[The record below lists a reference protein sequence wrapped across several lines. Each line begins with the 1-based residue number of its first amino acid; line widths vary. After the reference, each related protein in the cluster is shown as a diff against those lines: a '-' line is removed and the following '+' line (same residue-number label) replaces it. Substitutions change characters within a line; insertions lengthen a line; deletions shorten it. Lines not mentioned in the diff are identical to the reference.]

1 MIASAQHTPAAPSYH
16 PRPDASGTLPGV
28 SRVDEYRRALSRR
41 RDFDAYLRT
50 HSGLP
55 GPRGNLELAAA
66 AAAEGDRRRFD
77 RYLRLTPD
85 QAPENTPG
93 VFLVVCGTLGYGR
106 LLAEGDLS
114 LLPSLR
120 RLANDPRW
128 RVRESVAMALQSWGD
143 VDTSALLREM
153 RSWIRGSLFEQ
164 RAAVAAVC
172 EPRLLT
178 RRRTTNAVFALLD
191 RATRHL
197 PRQADRK
204 SEPFRVLR
212 QALGYAWSVALAA
225 ELELGRQRFERWA
238 ACDDPD
244 IGWVVRQNLSKNR
257 LRRADPAWTQRMLAQ
272 TSQTPRRAG

>member
-1 MIASAQHTPAAPSYH
+1 M
-16 PRPDASGTLPGV
+16 
-28 SRVDEYRRALSRR
+28 SRVDDYRRVLSST

-66 AAAEGDRRRFD
+66 AGAVGDRKRFA
-77 RYLRLTPD
+77 RYLKLSPD

-93 VFLVVCGTLGYGR
+93 VFLVVCGVLGYGR

-114 LLPSLR
+114 LLPDLR

-128 RVRESVAMALQSWGD
+128 RVREAVAMALQAWGD
-143 VDTSALLREM
+143 TDLPALLRAL
-153 RSWIRGSLFEQ
+153 RGWIGGSLLEQ
-164 RAAVAAVC
+164 RAAIAAVC

-178 RRRTTNAVFALLD
+178 SRRTRVAVFALLD
-191 RATRHL
+191 RATRNL
-197 PRQADRK
+197 LREADRR

-225 ELELGRQRFERWA
+225 DLELGRARFEHWA
-238 ACDDPD
+238 ACDDAD
-244 IGWVVRQNLSKNR
+244 LRWLVRQNLTKNR
-257 LRRADPAWTQRMLAQ
+257 LLRADPDWTRRLLAEATR
-272 TSQTPRRAG
+272 TSRASRRTD